1 MVWAYTQNAT
11 FNLLGY
17 TLSQVLI
24 WNEKMIESLMQL
36 LSDPNTWIA
45 FLTLSA
51 LEIILGI
58 DNIIF
63 ISVIANRLPLEIRE
77 KVRRF
82 GLLFALLTRI
92 LLLLSLSWVMGLTEP
107 LFAIAEKSISGRD
120 LILLLGGFFLIWKA
134 SKEIYIEV
142 EVGEHD
148 DEGGDTSSKSG
159 TKSMLSL
166 FVGSVLQIGLL
177 DIIFSLDSVITAVGM
192 VDQISIMIAAVLASV
207 LIMLIAAKPIG
218 DFVHRHPSI
227 KVLALSFLT
236 VVGVVL
242 IAEGM
247 GVHIP
252 KGYVYVAMAFSL
264 SVELL
269 NIRSREKRKKQG

>member
-1 MVWAYTQNAT
+1 MIDS
-11 FNLLGY
+11 LL
-17 TLSQVLI
+17 
-24 WNEKMIESLMQL
+24 QL
-36 LSDPNTWIA
+36 VSDPNAWIA

-82 GLLFALLTRI
+82 GLIFALVTRI
-92 LLLLSLSWVMGLTEP
+92 LLLLSLSWVMSLTNP
-107 LFAIAEKSISGRD
+107 LFIILDHSISGRD

-134 SKEIYIEV
+134 SKEIYTEV
-142 EVGEHD
+142 EVGDHAD
-148 DEGGDTSSKSG
+148 GDGASSSSNAN
-159 TKSMLSL
+159 KSMFTL
-166 FVGSVLQIGLL
+166 FIGSVIQIGLL

-192 VDQISIMIAAVLASV
+192 VDQISVMIAAVLASV
-207 LIMLIAAKPIG
+207 MIMLIAAKPIG

-269 NIRSREKRKKQG
+269 NIRSREKKKRK

>member
-1 MVWAYTQNAT
+1 MDS
-11 FNLLGY
+11 LL
-17 TLSQVLI
+17 Q
-24 WNEKMIESLMQL
+24 LM
-36 LSDPNTWIA
+36 SDPNAWVA

-82 GLLFALLTRI
+82 GLIFALVTRI
-92 LLLLSLSWVMGLTEP
+92 LLLLSLSWVMSLTNP
-107 LFAIAEKSISGRD
+107 LFSINDHAISGRD

-134 SKEIYIEV
+134 SKEIYVEV

-148 DEGGDTSSKSG
+148 LENNDAKTNVN
-159 TKSMLSL
+159 KSMFAL
-166 FVGSVLQIGLL
+166 FAGSVLQIGIL

-192 VDQISIMIAAVLASV
+192 VDEIGVMIAAVLASV
-207 LIMLIAAKPIG
+207 FIMLIAAKPIG

-269 NIRSREKRKKQG
+269 NIRSRQKKKKR

>member
-1 MVWAYTQNAT
+1 
-11 FNLLGY
+11 
-17 TLSQVLI
+17 
-24 WNEKMIESLMQL
+24 MQL
-36 LSDPNTWIA
+36 LSDPNAWIA

-82 GLLFALLTRI
+82 GLLFALVTRI
-92 LLLLSLSWVMGLTEP
+92 LLLLSLSWVMGLTNP
-107 LFAIAEKSISGRD
+107 LFSVTDHAISGRD

-134 SKEIYIEV
+134 SKEIYVEV
-142 EVGEHD
+142 EMGEHD
-148 DEGGDTSSKSG
+148 NESGDESDSK
-159 TKSMLSL
+159 KPRSMLSL
-166 FVGSVLQIGLL
+166 FISSVVQIGLL

-192 VDQISIMIAAVLASV
+192 VDQISVMIAAVLASV
-207 LIMLIAAKPIG
+207 IIMLIAAKPIG
-218 DFVHRHPSI
+218 DFVQSHPSI

-242 IAEGM
+242 ISEGM

-264 SVELL
+264 AVELL
-269 NIRSREKRKKQG
+269 NIRSREKKKRVKQ

>member
-1 MVWAYTQNAT
+1 
-11 FNLLGY
+11 
-17 TLSQVLI
+17 
-24 WNEKMIESLMQL
+24 MIESVLQL

-63 ISVIANRLPLEIRE
+63 ISVVANRLPIEIRE

-82 GLLFALLTRI
+82 GLIFALVTRI
-92 LLLLSLSWVMGLTEP
+92 LLLLSLSWVMSLTKP
-107 LFAIAEKSISGRD
+107 LFSIYDHVIAGRD
-120 LILLLGGFFLIWKA
+120 LILLLGGFFLIWKS
-134 SKEIYIEV
+134 SKEIYLEV
-142 EVGEHD
+142 EMPDHGEQSG
-148 DEGGDTSSKSG
+148 EANTFQSNKSNATLCFTSI
-159 TKSMLSL
+159 
-166 FVGSVLQIGLL
+166 VQIGLL

-207 LIMLIAAKPIG
+207 LIMLIAAKSIG
-218 DFVHRHPSI
+218 DFVHKHPSI
-227 KVLALSFLT
+227 KVLELSFLT
-236 VVGVVL
+236 VVGIIL

-252 KGYVYVAMAFSL
+252 KAYVYVAMAFSL
-264 SVELL
+264 LVELL
-269 NIRSREKRKKQG
+269 NIRSRKKNMAIEV

>member
-1 MVWAYTQNAT
+1 
-11 FNLLGY
+11 
-17 TLSQVLI
+17 
-24 WNEKMIESLMQL
+24 MIESLMQL
-36 LSDPNTWIA
+36 LSDPNAWIA
-45 FLTLSA
+45 FLTLCA

-77 KVRRF
+77 RVRRF
-82 GLLFALLTRI
+82 GLIFALVTRI
-92 LLLLSLSWVMGLTEP
+92 LLLLSLSWVMGLTAP
-107 LFAIAEKSISGRD
+107 LFTIAEKSISGRD

-142 EVGEHD
+142 ELSEHD
-148 DEGGDTSSKSG
+148 NEQEDTSGRPAS
-159 TKSMLSL
+159 KSMLAL
-166 FVGSVLQIGLL
+166 FIGSVLQIGLL

-207 LIMLIAAKPIG
+207 MIMLIAAKPIG

-236 VVGVVL
+236 VVGLVL

-247 GVHIP
+247 GLHIP

-264 SVELL
+264 TVELL
-269 NIRSREKRKKQG
+269 NIRSREKKKGAK

>member
-1 MVWAYTQNAT
+1 VHLIYLDTLYLKAT
-11 FNLLGY
+11 
-17 TLSQVLI
+17 TAKQ
-24 WNEKMIESLMQL
+24 KMFESFMQL

-77 KVRRF
+77 RVRRF
-82 GLLFALLTRI
+82 GLIFALVTRI

-107 LFAIAEKSISGRD
+107 LFSIIEKSISGRD

-134 SKEIYIEV
+134 SKEIYVEV
-142 EVGEHD
+142 EAGVGDHS
-148 DEGGDTSSKSG
+148 DEQGAPQGEKNA
-159 TKSMLSL
+159 KSMLSL
-166 FVGSVLQIGLL
+166 FIGSVLQIGLL

-207 LIMLIAAKPIG
+207 MIMLIAAKPIG

-247 GVHIP
+247 GVHFP

-264 SVELL
+264 AVELL
-269 NIRSREKRKKQG
+269 NIRSREKKKQTR

>member
-1 MVWAYTQNAT
+1 MLET
-11 FNLLGY
+11 FL
-17 TLSQVLI
+17 QLI
-24 WNEKMIESLMQL
+24 
-36 LSDPNTWIA
+36 SDPNAWIA

-63 ISVIANRLPLEIRE
+63 ISVIANRLPIEIRE
-77 KVRRF
+77 KVRQF
-82 GLLFALLTRI
+82 GLIFALLTRI
-92 LLLLSLSWVMGLTEP
+92 LLLLSLSWVMGLTNP
-107 LFAIAEKSISGRD
+107 LFNIADKAISGRD

-134 SKEIYIEV
+134 SKEIHIEV

-148 DEGGDTSSKSG
+148 DDSSNPNSANTQKSL
-159 TKSMLSL
+159 SSL
-166 FVGSVLQIGLL
+166 FIGSVVQIGLL

-192 VDQISIMIAAVLASV
+192 VDQIGVMIAAVLASV
-207 LIMLIAAKPIG
+207 FIMLIAAKPIG

-264 SVELL
+264 TVELL
-269 NIRSREKRKKQG
+269 NIRSREKKKKR

>member
-1 MVWAYTQNAT
+1 
-11 FNLLGY
+11 
-17 TLSQVLI
+17 
-24 WNEKMIESLMQL
+24 MQL
-36 LSDPNTWIA
+36 LSDPNAWIA

-63 ISVIANRLPLEIRE
+63 ISVIANRLPAEIRE

-82 GLLFALLTRI
+82 GLLFALVTRI
-92 LLLLSLSWVMGLTEP
+92 LLLLSLSWVMSLTNP
-107 LFAIAEKSISGRD
+107 LFTIADHQISGRD

-142 EVGEHD
+142 EIGEQ
-148 DEGGDTSSKSG
+148 ENEQGDSPEKDG
-159 TKSMLSL
+159 AKSMLAL
-166 FVGSVLQIGLL
+166 FIGSVLQIGLL

-192 VDQISIMIAAVLASV
+192 VDQISVMIAAVLASV
-207 LIMLIAAKPIG
+207 MIMLIAAKPIG
-218 DFVHRHPSI
+218 DFVQCHPSI

-269 NIRSREKRKKQG
+269 NIRSREKKK

>member
-1 MVWAYTQNAT
+1 MIDS
-11 FNLLGY
+11 LL
-17 TLSQVLI
+17 
-24 WNEKMIESLMQL
+24 QL
-36 LSDPNTWIA
+36 VSDPNAWIA

-82 GLLFALLTRI
+82 GLMFALVTRI
-92 LLLLSLSWVMGLTEP
+92 LLLLSLSWVMGLTTP
-107 LFAIAEKSISGRD
+107 LFTLLDHSISGRD

-134 SKEIYIEV
+134 SKEIYTEV
-142 EVGEHD
+142 EIGDHGD
-148 DEGGDTSSKSG
+148 DEGSG
-159 TKSMLSL
+159 NGTHTHKSMLTL

-192 VDQISIMIAAVLASV
+192 VDQISVMIAAVLASV

-269 NIRSREKRKKQG
+269 NIRSREKKKKS

>member
-1 MVWAYTQNAT
+1 MLDT
-11 FNLLGY
+11 FL
-17 TLSQVLI
+17 QLI
-24 WNEKMIESLMQL
+24 
-36 LSDPNTWIA
+36 SDPNAWIA

-63 ISVIANRLPLEIRE
+63 ISVIANRLPIEIRE
-77 KVRRF
+77 QVRRF
-82 GLLFALLTRI
+82 GLIFALLTRI
-92 LLLLSLSWVMGLTEP
+92 LLLLSLSWVMSLTNP
-107 LFAIAEKSISGRD
+107 LFHFADQDISGRD

-134 SKEIYIEV
+134 SKEIYTEV
-142 EVGEHD
+142 EVGEHED
-148 DEGGDTSSKSG
+148 ITNHDNSVVTQKSLK
-159 TKSMLSL
+159 TL
-166 FVGSVLQIGLL
+166 FIGSVVQIGIL

-192 VDQISIMIAAVLASV
+192 VDQISVMIAAVLASV

-218 DFVHRHPSI
+218 DFVQRHPSI

-252 KGYVYVAMAFSL
+252 KAYVYVAMAFSL

-269 NIRSREKRKKQG
+269 NIRSREKKKKS

>member
-1 MVWAYTQNAT
+1 MTETA
-11 FNLLGY
+11 LL
-17 TLSQVLI
+17 
-24 WNEKMIESLMQL
+24 L

-63 ISVIANRLPLEIRE
+63 ISVIANRLPIEIRE

-82 GLLFALLTRI
+82 GLLFALGTRV
-92 LLLLSLSWVMGLTEP
+92 LLLFSLSWVMGLTTP
-107 LFAIAEKSISGRD
+107 LITISNHPISGRD
-120 LILLLGGFFLIWKA
+120 LILLMGGFFLIWKA
-134 SKEIYIEV
+134 SKEIYTEV
-142 EVGEHD
+142 EVGEH
-148 DEGGDTSSKSG
+148 EGADPQLDARNTNKS
-159 TKSMLSL
+159 LFSL
-166 FVGSVLQIGLL
+166 FVGSIVQIGLL

-192 VDQISIMIAAVLASV
+192 VDQISIMIAAVIFSM

-218 DFVHRHPSI
+218 EFVHRHPSI

-247 GVHIP
+247 GLHIP
-252 KGYVYVAMAFSL
+252 KGYVYVAMGFSL
-264 SVELL
+264 AVELL
-269 NIRSREKRKKQG
+269 NIRSRAKKKAKIEA

>member
-1 MVWAYTQNAT
+1 
-11 FNLLGY
+11 
-17 TLSQVLI
+17 
-24 WNEKMIESLMQL
+24 MIESTLQL
-36 LSDPNTWIA
+36 ISDPNAWIA
-45 FLTLSA
+45 FFTLSA
-51 LEIILGI
+51 LEIVLGI

-63 ISVIANRLPLEIRE
+63 ISVIANRLPAEIRE
-77 KVRRF
+77 QVRRF
-82 GLLFALLTRI
+82 GLFFALITRI
-92 LLLLSLSWVMGLTEP
+92 LLLLSLSWVMGLTTP
-107 LFAIAEKSISGRD
+107 LFTLTEHAISGRD

-134 SKEIYIEV
+134 SKEIYAEV
-142 EVGEHD
+142 EVGEHG
-148 DEGGDTSSKSG
+148 ENSETENIGAVK
-159 TKSMLSL
+159 KSMSTL
-166 FVGSVLQIGLL
+166 FIGSVIQIGLL

-192 VDQISIMIAAVLASV
+192 VDQISVMIAAVIASI

-218 DFVHRHPSI
+218 DFVQSHPSI

-264 SVELL
+264 AVELL
-269 NIRSREKRKKQG
+269 NIRAREKRKRKQKD

>member
-1 MVWAYTQNAT
+1 
-11 FNLLGY
+11 
-17 TLSQVLI
+17 
-24 WNEKMIESLMQL
+24 MIESSLQL
-36 LSDPNTWIA
+36 LSDPNAWIA

-51 LEIILGI
+51 LEIVLGI

-63 ISVIANRLPLEIRE
+63 ISVIANRLPIEIRE

-82 GLLFALLTRI
+82 GLFFALATRI
-92 LLLLSLSWVMGLTEP
+92 LLLLSLSWVMSLTTP
-107 LFAIAEKSISGRD
+107 LFTFLEHAISGRD

-134 SKEIYIEV
+134 SKEIYVEV
-142 EVGEHD
+142 EVGEH
-148 DEGGDTSSKSG
+148 EAQIESTNNEAIQKSIP
-159 TKSMLSL
+159 SL
-166 FVGSVLQIGLL
+166 FIGSVIQIGIL

-192 VDQISIMIAAVLASV
+192 VDQISVMIAAVIASI

-218 DFVHRHPSI
+218 DFVQRHPSI

-264 SVELL
+264 TVELL
-269 NIRSREKRKKQG
+269 NIRSREKKKHK

>member
-1 MVWAYTQNAT
+1 MD
-11 FNLLGY
+11 NLL
-17 TLSQVLI
+17 Q
-24 WNEKMIESLMQL
+24 LM
-36 LSDPNTWIA
+36 SDPNAWVA

-82 GLLFALLTRI
+82 GLIFALVTRI
-92 LLLLSLSWVMGLTEP
+92 LLLLSLSWVMSLTNP
-107 LFAIAEKSISGRD
+107 LFSINDHAISGRD

-134 SKEIYIEV
+134 SKEIYVEV
-142 EVGEHD
+142 ELSE
-148 DEGGDTSSKSG
+148 DENEQGDASKANLNK
-159 TKSMLSL
+159 TMFSL
-166 FVGSVLQIGLL
+166 FVGSVVQIGIL

-192 VDQISIMIAAVLASV
+192 VDEISVMIAAVLASV
-207 LIMLIAAKPIG
+207 IIMLIAAKPIG

-236 VVGVVL
+236 VVGIVL

-269 NIRSREKRKKQG
+269 NIRSRDKKKKLK

>member
-1 MVWAYTQNAT
+1 M
-11 FNLLGY
+11 
-17 TLSQVLI
+17 
-24 WNEKMIESLMQL
+24 ESLL
-36 LSDPNTWIA
+36 TLVSDPSIWIA

-82 GLLFALLTRI
+82 GLIFALVTRI
-92 LLLLSLSWVMGLTEP
+92 LLLLSLSWVMSLTNP
-107 LFAIAEKSISGRD
+107 LFNIADHAISGRD

-134 SKEIYIEV
+134 SKEIYAEV
-142 EVGEHD
+142 ELGDHGDGMV
-148 DEGGDTSSKSG
+148 DEAGQNAG
-159 TKSMLSL
+159 KSMLTL
-166 FVGSVLQIGLL
+166 FIGSVLQIGLL
-177 DIIFSLDSVITAVGM
+177 DIIFSLDSVITAIGM
-192 VDQISIMIAAVLASV
+192 VDEIGVMIAAVLASV

-218 DFVHRHPSI
+218 DFVHHHPSI
-227 KVLALSFLT
+227 KVLALSFLI

-252 KGYVYVAMAFSL
+252 KGYVYVAMGFAL
-264 SVELL
+264 LVELL
-269 NIRSREKRKKQG
+269 NIRSREKKKKLRKL

>member
-1 MVWAYTQNAT
+1 
-11 FNLLGY
+11 
-17 TLSQVLI
+17 
-24 WNEKMIESLMQL
+24 MIESTMQL

-63 ISVIANRLPLEIRE
+63 ISVIANRLPSEIRE
-77 KVRRF
+77 RVRRF
-82 GLLFALLTRI
+82 GLLFALVTRI
-92 LLLLSLSWVMGLTEP
+92 LLLLSLSWVMGLTTP
-107 LFAIAEKSISGRD
+107 LFSISDHLISGRD
-120 LILLLGGFFLIWKA
+120 SILLLGGFFLIWKA

-142 EVGEHD
+142 EVGEHG
-148 DEGGDTSSKSG
+148 DEQIDSQGKDRA
-159 TKSMLSL
+159 KSMVSL
-166 FVGSVLQIGLL
+166 FISSVLQIGLL

-192 VDQISIMIAAVLASV
+192 VDQISVMIAAVLASV

-218 DFVHRHPSI
+218 DFVQRHPSI

-269 NIRSREKRKKQG
+269 NIRSREKKKQSR

>member
-1 MVWAYTQNAT
+1 
-11 FNLLGY
+11 
-17 TLSQVLI
+17 
-24 WNEKMIESLMQL
+24 MQL
-36 LSDPNTWIA
+36 ISDPNAWVA

-63 ISVIANRLPLEIRE
+63 ISVIANRLPIEIRE

-82 GLLFALLTRI
+82 GLIFALLTRI
-92 LLLLSLSWVMGLTEP
+92 LLLLSLSWVMGLTAP
-107 LFAIAEKSISGRD
+107 LFNFADHAVSGRD

-134 SKEIYIEV
+134 SKEIYVEV
-142 EVGEHD
+142 EVGEHGETLGEPQD
-148 DEGGDTSSKSG
+148 KKGA
-159 TKSMLSL
+159 KSMLSL
-166 FVGSVLQIGLL
+166 FIGSVVQIGLL

-192 VDQISIMIAAVLASV
+192 VDQIGVMIAAVLASV
-207 LIMLIAAKPIG
+207 FIMLIAAKPIG

-269 NIRSREKRKKQG
+269 NIRSRAKKKSSH

>member
-1 MVWAYTQNAT
+1 
-11 FNLLGY
+11 
-17 TLSQVLI
+17 
-24 WNEKMIESLMQL
+24 MQL
-36 LSDPNTWIA
+36 ISDPNAWIA

-63 ISVIANRLPLEIRE
+63 ISVIANRLPVEIRE

-82 GLLFALLTRI
+82 GLIFALVTRI
-92 LLLLSLSWVMGLTEP
+92 LLLLSLSWVMSLTNP
-107 LFAIAEKSISGRD
+107 IFNILDRDISGRD

-134 SKEIYIEV
+134 SKEIYVEV
-142 EVGEHD
+142 EVGEHEELSNSQD
-148 DEGGDTSSKSG
+148 KKAA
-159 TKSMLSL
+159 KSMLSL
-166 FVGSVLQIGLL
+166 FIGSVLQIGLL

-192 VDQISIMIAAVLASV
+192 VDQIGVMIAAVLTSV
-207 LIMLIAAKPIG
+207 FIMLIAAKPIG

-269 NIRSREKRKKQG
+269 NIRSREKKKRSR

>member
-1 MVWAYTQNAT
+1 
-11 FNLLGY
+11 
-17 TLSQVLI
+17 
-24 WNEKMIESLMQL
+24 MIESALQL
-36 LSDPNTWIA
+36 LSDPNAWIA

-51 LEIILGI
+51 LEIVLGI

-63 ISVIANRLPLEIRE
+63 ISVIANRLPIEIRE

-82 GLLFALLTRI
+82 GLFFALATRI
-92 LLLLSLSWVMGLTEP
+92 LLLLSLTWVMSLTTP
-107 LFAIAEKSISGRD
+107 LFTLLDHSISGRD

-134 SKEIYIEV
+134 SKEIYAEV

-148 DEGGDTSSKSG
+148 AQIENVDSNGVKKSIPALF
-159 TKSMLSL
+159 LS
-166 FVGSVLQIGLL
+166 SVLQIGLL

-192 VDQISIMIAAVLASV
+192 VDEISVMIAAVIASI

-218 DFVHRHPSI
+218 DFVQRHPSI

-269 NIRSREKRKKQG
+269 NIRSREKKKKLQ

>member
-1 MVWAYTQNAT
+1 MHLDTLYPK
-11 FNLLGY
+11 
-17 TLSQVLI
+17 TLSAKQI
-24 WNEKMIESLMQL
+24 MIESFMQL
-36 LSDPNTWIA
+36 ISDPNAWIA

-63 ISVIANRLPLEIRE
+63 ISVIANRLPAEIRE

-82 GLLFALLTRI
+82 GLIFALVTRI
-92 LLLLSLSWVMGLTEP
+92 LLLLSLSWVMGLTTP
-107 LFAIAEKSISGRD
+107 LFTVIEHSISGRD

-142 EVGEHD
+142 EARDHHEEMGIVDKKERA
-148 DEGGDTSSKSG
+148 
-159 TKSMLSL
+159 KSMFTL
-166 FVGSVLQIGLL
+166 FIGSVLQIGLL

-192 VDQISIMIAAVLASV
+192 VDQISVMIAAVLASV

-218 DFVHRHPSI
+218 DFVQRHPSI

-247 GVHIP
+247 GLHIP

-264 SVELL
+264 TVELL
-269 NIRSREKRKKQG
+269 NIRSREKKKRIG

>member
-1 MVWAYTQNAT
+1 
-11 FNLLGY
+11 
-17 TLSQVLI
+17 
-24 WNEKMIESLMQL
+24 MIESFLQL
-36 LSDPNTWIA
+36 ISDPNAWIA

-63 ISVIANRLPLEIRE
+63 ISVIANRLPIEIRE

-82 GLLFALLTRI
+82 GLIFALVTRI
-92 LLLLSLSWVMGLTEP
+92 LLLLSLSWVMSLTNP
-107 LFAIAEKSISGRD
+107 LFTITDHAISGRD

-134 SKEIYIEV
+134 SKEIYVEV
-142 EVGEHD
+142 EVGDHYD
-148 DEGGDTSSKSG
+148 VTGAGDKQNAA
-159 TKSMLSL
+159 KSMTAL
-166 FVGSVLQIGLL
+166 FIGSVLQIGLL

-192 VDQISIMIAAVLASV
+192 VDEISVMIAAVLASV
-207 LIMLIAAKPIG
+207 LIMLIAAKTIG
-218 DFVHRHPSI
+218 DFVQRHPSI

-269 NIRSREKRKKQG
+269 NIRSREKKKKPRA

>member
-1 MVWAYTQNAT
+1 MLDT
-11 FNLLGY
+11 FL
-17 TLSQVLI
+17 
-24 WNEKMIESLMQL
+24 QL
-36 LSDPNTWIA
+36 VSDPNAWIA
-45 FLTLSA
+45 FFTLSA

-63 ISVIANRLPLEIRE
+63 ISVIANRLPIEIRE

-82 GLLFALLTRI
+82 GLIFALLTRV
-92 LLLLSLSWVMGLTEP
+92 LLLLSLSWVMGLTSP
-107 LFAIAEKSISGRD
+107 LFHFADKAISGRD

-134 SKEIYIEV
+134 SKEIYTEV
-142 EVGEHD
+142 EVGE
-148 DEGGDTSSKSG
+148 DEDTASHSNSTEARKSLA
-159 TKSMLSL
+159 TL
-166 FVGSVLQIGLL
+166 FIGSVVQIGLL

-192 VDQISIMIAAVLASV
+192 VDQIGVMIAAVLASV
-207 LIMLIAAKPIG
+207 FIMLIAAKPIG

-269 NIRSREKRKKQG
+269 NIRSREKRKRR

>member
-1 MVWAYTQNAT
+1 
-11 FNLLGY
+11 
-17 TLSQVLI
+17 
-24 WNEKMIESLMQL
+24 MIESALQL
-36 LSDPNTWIA
+36 LSDPNAWIA

-51 LEIILGI
+51 LEIVLGI

-63 ISVIANRLPLEIRE
+63 ISVIANRLPIEIRE

-82 GLLFALLTRI
+82 GLFFALATRI
-92 LLLLSLSWVMGLTEP
+92 LLLLSLTWVMSLTTP
-107 LFAIAEKSISGRD
+107 LFTLLDHSISGRD

-134 SKEIYIEV
+134 SKEIYVEV

-148 DEGGDTSSKSG
+148 AQIENVDSYAVKRSIPALF
-159 TKSMLSL
+159 LS
-166 FVGSVLQIGLL
+166 SVLQIGLL

-192 VDQISIMIAAVLASV
+192 VDEISVMIAAVIASI

-218 DFVHRHPSI
+218 DFVQRHPSI

-247 GVHIP
+247 GMHIP
-252 KGYVYVAMAFSL
+252 KGYVYVAMGFSL
-264 SVELL
+264 TVELL
-269 NIRSREKRKKQG
+269 NIRSREKKKLKKSH

>member
-1 MVWAYTQNAT
+1 
-11 FNLLGY
+11 
-17 TLSQVLI
+17 
-24 WNEKMIESLMQL
+24 MIQSFFQL
-36 LSDPNTWIA
+36 VSDPNAWIA
-45 FLTLSA
+45 FLTLCA

-77 KVRRF
+77 RVRRF
-82 GLLFALLTRI
+82 GLIFALVTRI
-92 LLLLSLSWVMGLTEP
+92 LLLLSLSWVMGLTAP
-107 LFAIAEKSISGRD
+107 LFTILEKSISGRD
-120 LILLLGGFFLIWKA
+120 LILLLGGLFLIWKA

-142 EVGEHD
+142 EIGEHD
-148 DEGGDTSSKSG
+148 DEHTDTSGRESSKSMM
-159 TKSMLSL
+159 TL

-207 LIMLIAAKPIG
+207 MIMLIAAKPIG

-242 IAEGM
+242 IAEGT
-247 GVHIP
+247 GVHVP

-264 SVELL
+264 AVELL
-269 NIRSREKRKKQG
+269 NIRSREKKKGSQ

>member
-1 MVWAYTQNAT
+1 
-11 FNLLGY
+11 
-17 TLSQVLI
+17 
-24 WNEKMIESLMQL
+24 MIESFMQL
-36 LSDPNTWIA
+36 ISDPNAWIA

-63 ISVIANRLPLEIRE
+63 ISVIANRLPAEIRE

-82 GLLFALLTRI
+82 GLIFALVTRI
-92 LLLLSLSWVMGLTEP
+92 LLLLSLSWVMGLTTP
-107 LFAIAEKSISGRD
+107 LFTVIEHSISGRD

-142 EVGEHD
+142 EARDHHEEIGVADKKERA
-148 DEGGDTSSKSG
+148 
-159 TKSMLSL
+159 KSMFTL
-166 FVGSVLQIGLL
+166 FIGSVLQIGLL

-192 VDQISIMIAAVLASV
+192 VDQISVMIAAVLASV

-218 DFVHRHPSI
+218 DFVQRHPSI

-247 GVHIP
+247 GLHIP

-264 SVELL
+264 TVELL
-269 NIRSREKRKKQG
+269 NIRSREKKKRIG